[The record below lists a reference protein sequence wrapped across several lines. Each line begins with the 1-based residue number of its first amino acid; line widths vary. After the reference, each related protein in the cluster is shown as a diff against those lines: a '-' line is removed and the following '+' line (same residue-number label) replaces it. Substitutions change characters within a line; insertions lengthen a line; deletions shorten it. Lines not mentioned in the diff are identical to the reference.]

1 MALWTFVLL
10 LFDEE
15 EEVDDF
21 LLVDW
26 DEEEEEEEE
35 EENCLRT
42 TRELTIEDDKADI
55 ISLIQA
61 RAVVKEKY

>member
-1 MALWTFVLL
+1 

-26 DEEEEEEEE
+26 DEEEE

-55 ISLIQA
+55 ISLI
-61 RAVVKEKY
+61 

>member
-1 MALWTFVLL
+1 

-26 DEEEEEEEE
+26 DEEEEE

-55 ISLIQA
+55 ISLI
-61 RAVVKEKY
+61 

>member
-26 DEEEEEEEE
+26 DDEEEEE

-42 TRELTIEDDKADI
+42 TRELTIKDDKADI
-55 ISLIQA
+55 ISLI
-61 RAVVKEKY
+61 

>member
-1 MALWTFVLL
+1 

-26 DEEEEEEEE
+26 DEEEEEP
-35 EENCLRT
+35 LGSSPSRMIKRT
-42 TRELTIEDDKADI
+42 
-55 ISLIQA
+55 SFH
-61 RAVVKEKY
+61 